1 MPGSLLASMCPADPV
16 TVAWL
21 KGNIDKVFGFPAIV
35 RFSWQTT
42 TKLLEDNAIPMKW

>member
-1 MPGSLLASMCPADPV
+1 M

-21 KGNIDKVFGFPAIV
+21 QANVDKVFGYPQIV

-42 TKLLEDNAIPMKW
+42 TRLLEESACGVQW